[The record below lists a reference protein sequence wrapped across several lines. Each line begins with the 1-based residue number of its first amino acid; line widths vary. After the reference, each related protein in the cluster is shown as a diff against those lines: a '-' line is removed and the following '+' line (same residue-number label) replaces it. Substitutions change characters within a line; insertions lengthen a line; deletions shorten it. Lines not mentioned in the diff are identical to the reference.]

1 VSNNDNFSTS
11 LVVLVLCLYC
21 TMPLYGQWLLH
32 NGKME
37 AHGLCGLEDHITR
50 SEAPELNY
58 NTL

>member
-1 VSNNDNFSTS
+1 
-11 LVVLVLCLYC
+11 
-21 TMPLYGQWLLH
+21 MPLYGQWLLH

-58 NTL
+58 NTLWMQHKENNITTPVVLMLGKTN